1 MRLLDKLS
9 SFAGR
14 LGVSPAKAEDK
25 VPVFFK
31 TRPGRLLRNS
41 SVLGIALTLLFAAPA
56 FAHHEYPAVGG
67 VGDASVKIQCPAGQ
81 YLGGFSGRTGVW
93 INQIRAMC
101 AEPGKDPVVFGPA
114 LGGTG
119 GGAGLAYCGGGQVMT
134 NSVYLT
140 MTTHIRQVAAIQFS
154 CRNARTG
161 ETFDPQFFGN
171 RKYVASCG
179 ENAISVGNCDPP
191 ELSTPTQACTYAGEV
206 PIGFNLRYGKDVN
219 AFGLICG
226 QVDVAATPP
235 VRSNLPIRTTGV
247 AATTPPIRLTGT
259 AATTPPIR
267 LTGTA
272 ATATNSPATPKPV
285 TPSPFLGTWE
295 VTAGDGTQFALN
307 LREKS
312 DGVTTALLGSIHA
325 QSSPAGTLRGTPSKT
340 NQSLAHVTF
349 AMSASKGE
357 LDLELAPDGQSFS
370 GTGHLADGT
379 AITWKGARVQAKA
392 PQ

>member
-1 MRLLDKLS
+1 MISMRLLGELS

-14 LGVSPAKAEDK
+14 LGVSPAQAEDK

-41 SVLGIALTLLFAAPA
+41 SVLGIALTFLFAAPA

-114 LGGTG
+114 LGGSG
-119 GGAGLAYCGGGQVMT
+119 GGSGLAYCGGGQVMT

-171 RKYVASCG
+171 RNYLASCG
-179 ENAISVGNCDPP
+179 GSAISVGDCDPA

-206 PIGFNLRYGKDVN
+206 PVGFNLRYGKDVN

-226 QVDVAATPP
+226 RVDVAVTTP

-247 AATTPPIRLTGT
+247 VATTPPIRT
-259 AATTPPIR
+259 
-267 LTGTA
+267 TGTA

-285 TPSPFLGTWE
+285 TPSLFLGNWQ

-307 LREKS
+307 LREKT

-325 QSSPAGTLRGTPSKT
+325 QSSPAGTLRGSPSKT

>member
-1 MRLLDKLS
+1 MISMRLLGKLS
-9 SFAGR
+9 FPAGL
-14 LGVSPAKAEDK
+14 LGVKPAQAEDE

-41 SVLGIALTLLFAAPA
+41 SVLGIALTFLFAAPA

-67 VGDASVKIQCPAGQ
+67 VGDASMKIQCPAGQ

-134 NSVYLT
+134 GSLSLT
-140 MTTHIRQVAAIQFS
+140 MTTHIRQVAAIEFT

-171 RKYVASCG
+171 KKYVASCG

-191 ELSTPTQACTYAGEV
+191 ELSTPTQACTAAGEV

-226 QVDVAATPP
+226 QVDVAVTPP
-235 VRSNLPIRTTGV
+235 VRSNLPIRTTGTAV
-247 AATTPPIRLTGT
+247 TTPPIRTTGV
-259 AATTPPIR
+259 
-267 LTGTA
+267 A

-285 TPSPFLGTWE
+285 TPSPFLGNWQ
-295 VTAGDGTQFALN
+295 VTAGDGTAFLLS

-312 DGVTTALLGSIHA
+312 DGVTTALLGSIHV
-325 QSSPAGTLRGTPSKT
+325 QSSPAGTIRGTPSKT
-340 NQSLAHVTF
+340 NQGLAHVTF
-349 AMSASKGE
+349 AMTASKGE
-357 LDLELAPDGQSFS
+357 LDLNLAPDGQSFS
-370 GTGHLADGT
+370 GTGHLTDGT
-379 AITWKGARVQAKA
+379 PITWKGARVQAAA
-392 PQ
+392 PH